1 MTPLTRG
8 CVYTYIYIHIYYIYI
23 YINVQLRKLQ
33 YIFYIHTLTSCL
45 SMFSVFV
52 CEVSEVVSIAYH
64 MLCTCHRHN
73 PPIVWLMWPRWKVCP
88 ISDTWSVCR
97 RRSSH
102 EPRSQTDPE
111 WPPQEWPYSSVF
123 CGQRCT
129 LVVYLDDSFQ
139 NVLWKDVVHPD
150 RM

>member
-8 CVYTYIYIHIYYIYI
+8 CVYTYIYTYILHIYIHKCTITQATVYFLHTYTHILSIY
-23 YINVQLRKLQ
+23 
-33 YIFYIHTLTSCL
+33 
-45 SMFSVFV
+45 VFCV